1 MYNDKIR
8 VIDISVTSDTYH
20 FFVKYS
26 GFHNFWYNQMLQPL
40 FVPTLHHPFLQ
51 GTLDIFSRKWN

>member
-1 MYNDKIR
+1 
-8 VIDISVTSDTYH
+8 
-20 FFVKYS
+20 VKYS